1 MLFLMCPDLSSQE
14 VPARRTAS
22 KTERKK
28 SRRGTDAE
36 APTVTVNPALFSTD
50 GTACP
55 EWKRA

>member
-55 EWKRA
+55 E